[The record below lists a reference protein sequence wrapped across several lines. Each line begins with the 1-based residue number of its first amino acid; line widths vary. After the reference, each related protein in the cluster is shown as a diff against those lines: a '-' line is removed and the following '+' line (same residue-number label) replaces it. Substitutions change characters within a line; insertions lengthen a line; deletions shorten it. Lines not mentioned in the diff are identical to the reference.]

1 MTNSA
6 TMRPPKSQR
15 PVAIWL
21 FGVAA
26 MIFVMVI
33 IGGVTRLTDSGL
45 SMVTWKPVTGWLPPL
60 SEADWQAL
68 FAQYRLSPQFLKQF
82 PDLTLGGFK
91 GIFWLEY
98 IHRLWGRLIGVVF
111 GLPFLWFLVTLRL
124 RVRMI
129 LPLIVLFLLG
139 AAQGALGWWMVKS
152 GLVNEPAVSQYRLA
166 AHLALAVL
174 LYVAVVWVGLGAG
187 QPRGG
192 PQGSGLLCSWV
203 WLTALLV
210 LMTVISGAFVAGLVA
225 GKIHNTFPYMGG
237 KWIPQDYASGAP
249 LLTNAFENPVAAQFH
264 HRLLAVATA
273 VAVLLL
279 WLGCFIGR
287 SHRVLRG
294 AATVALLAVILQVF
308 LGIETLLAAVPVWLG
323 ALHQAGALVLITA
336 MIWVVH
342 NTRSARIGDGRSAL
356 PGRGDA
362 GEEVS
367 SSP

>member
-6 TMRPPKSQR
+6 TMRPPKSQH

-21 FGVAA
+21 FIVAA

-124 RVRMI
+124 RVQMI

-152 GLVNEPAVSQYRLA
+152 GLVNEP
-166 AHLALAVL
+166 
-174 LYVAVVWVGLGAG
+174 
-187 QPRGG
+187 GG
-192 PQGSGLLCSWV
+192 
-203 WLTALLV
+203 
-210 LMTVISGAFVAGLVA
+210 
-225 GKIHNTFPYMGG
+225 
-237 KWIPQDYASGAP
+237 
-249 LLTNAFENPVAAQFH
+249 
-264 HRLLAVATA
+264 
-273 VAVLLL
+273 
-279 WLGCFIGR
+279 
-287 SHRVLRG
+287 
-294 AATVALLAVILQVF
+294 
-308 LGIETLLAAVPVWLG
+308 
-323 ALHQAGALVLITA
+323 
-336 MIWVVH
+336 
-342 NTRSARIGDGRSAL
+342 
-356 PGRGDA
+356 
-362 GEEVS
+362 
-367 SSP
+367 